1 MAKNI
6 EKGKNVKST
15 LRELEY
21 DKKTEKRGK
30 FDTNTFGPGIWRETL
45 KTWKMRNEHSRT
57 WNMARKMKNLE
68 NERKKAV

>member
-1 MAKNI
+1 MAKNT

-30 FDTNTFGPGIWRETL
+30 FDTNTFGPGIWRENL
-45 KTWKMRNEHSRT
+45 KNV
-57 WNMARKMKNLE
+57 E
-68 NERKKAV
+68 NEECTLQDLDYGEKTEHHGK

>member
-1 MAKNI
+1 MAKNT
-6 EKGKNVKST
+6 EKDKNVKST

-30 FDTNTFGPGIWRETL
+30 FDTNTFGPGIWREIL

-57 WNMARKMKNLE
+57 WNMARRLE
-68 NERKKAV
+68 IM